1 MAASVG
7 SSCVLVV
14 GDCRQAAVLDDRGGQ
29 PAGDAARVV
38 PVPSLAAVA
47 DELIISDLLAVEAS
61 CSMASWL
68 AILSSEAASR
78 LGGEEISGG
87 MAGHEL
93 ELEK

>member
-1 MAASVG
+1 
-7 SSCVLVV
+7 
-14 GDCRQAAVLDDRGGQ
+14 
-29 PAGDAARVV
+29 
-38 PVPSLAAVA
+38 
-47 DELIISDLLAVEAS
+47 
-61 CSMASWL
+61 MASWL